1 MYRNILI
8 PVALDHED
16 VLPRKIET
24 ARHLL
29 ADGGQI
35 TLLTV
40 LENVPGFVAEFVDM
54 KPENHLMAKVQ
65 EKLEQVGAG
74 ATDIKT
80 EVQTGK
86 AGVVISRYAADNNV
100 DLVIVG
106 SHRPGVQD
114 YFMGSTAS
122 RVSRRAPCSVLIVR

>member
-1 MYRNILI
+1 MYRNILM

-24 ARHLL
+24 GHHLL

-35 TLLTV
+35 TQLSV
-40 LENVPGFVAEFVDM
+40 SEKVPGFVAVFVDM
-54 KPENHLMAKVQ
+54 KPENHRMAKVQ
-65 EKLEQVGAG
+65 EKLDRASAG
-74 ATDIKT
+74 ASDITT

-86 AGVVISRYAADNNV
+86 AGVGISRYAADNDA
-100 DLVIVG
+100 DLAIVG

-114 YFMGSTAS
+114 YFMGSTES
-122 RVSRRAPCSVLIVR
+122 RVSCRAPCSVLIVR